1 MFNSKDGFIEAL
13 VRGYRVDFLSSQD
26 YSDLS
31 QCETLEDVRTFL
43 SGTGYASAIDAQVR
57 PLSLHPSTIVS
68 HCTEKL
74 AVDFKT
80 MRSQASE
87 PLATFLDFL
96 THGYMI
102 DNVMLVVTGA
112 LHERDIN
119 ELLTK
124 CHPLGL
130 FDSIASLAVSNNI
143 RDLYRTV
150 LVDTPLALY
159 FSENISSED
168 LDEMNIEIL
177 RNTLHKAYL
186 QEFLE
191 FSSALDGATARLM
204 KELLYLEADRRAI
217 MITINA
223 LETDLSR
230 DDCSRLYSKFGYLYP
245 EGLREISCCTD
256 FEQVCMVV
264 KNYPVLSGI
273 SGALVTGGEKLLE
286 KALFEEE
293 VGRCSLIFE
302 EQFHYAIFYAFLRLR
317 EQEIRNIMWIS
328 ECIAQDQKQRILDG
342 IVLLK

>member
-1 MFNSKDGFIEAL
+1 M
-13 VRGYRVDFLSSQD
+13 
-26 YSDLS
+26 
-31 QCETLEDVRTFL
+31 
-43 SGTGYASAIDAQVR
+43 
-57 PLSLHPSTIVS
+57 
-68 HCTEKL
+68 
-74 AVDFKT
+74 
-80 MRSQASE
+80 
-87 PLATFLDFL
+87 
-96 THGYMI
+96 
-102 DNVMLVVTGA
+102 
-112 LHERDIN
+112 
-119 ELLTK
+119 
-124 CHPLGL
+124 
-130 FDSIASLAVSNNI
+130 
-143 RDLYRTV
+143 YRTV

-245 EGLREISCCTD
+245 EGQREISCCTD